1 MQWQK
6 KAELDSQEIE
16 RYILKKTL
24 FMLKGSAILPITSRS
39 ELQTLIPEKE
49 KELKKIYR
57 SNRLNFKKDPIEASR
72 VIIREIENKGW

>member
-24 FMLKGSAILPITSRS
+24 FMLQGPAILPITSRS

-57 SNRLNFKKDPIEASR
+57 SNRLNFKKDPVEASR